1 MKKAITAV
9 IFAAATVVSAAAQQ
23 PAARP
28 AGAATTPRPTAPA
41 TTSAAPQGGGAVSG
55 ANIAIIDIQAFGDE
69 KAGITRLMNAYAT
82 LRREFKPRQD
92 ELQTLKTRLETLGKE
107 YEQISKVSDD
117 KALNAKLEQMQT
129 LEKEIKRKQEDAQ
142 AAVQKRESELT
153 EPVWD
158 DVNSALRN
166 FAAQRGISLIFEK
179 SKLAGNGLLFV
190 VNDSMDITRAFIAD
204 YNQRNQGAAAAPTG
218 RP

>member
-9 IFAAATVVSAAAQQ
+9 VFAAATAVSALAQQ
-23 PAARP
+23 PAAGRP
-28 AGAATTPRPTAPA
+28 AAGAAARPTAPA
-41 TTSAAPQGGGAVSG
+41 ATSAAPQGGGIAS

-69 KAGITRLMNAYAT
+69 KAGIARLMNAYAT

-117 KALNAKLEQMQT
+117 KALNAKLEQMQS
-129 LEKEIKRKQEDAQ
+129 LEKEIKRKGEDAQ
-142 AAVQKRESELT
+142 AAVQKRENELT

-158 DVNSALRN
+158 DVNAALRN

-204 YNQRNQGAAAAPTG
+204 YNQRNPASAAAAPSS
-218 RP
+218 R